1 MTKSYGQFC
10 GLARALDVVGDRWS
24 LLIVRQLLVAPARYG
39 ELLAGLPGVATNL
52 LSTRLRDLE
61 SAGVVERRL
70 ARDANAVEYTLT
82 EWGSG
87 LREPIDALI
96 RWSEPLMIPG
106 RGSDQFQVEWLMV
119 ALPALLRDKQSSR
132 KAINIGFAVDDAIV
146 QVQASRSGVDVGLH
160 DGRKLAA
167 ILRAE
172 PLIALGLAAGSLSL
186 DDVASSVSV
195 EGDETALRA
204 VLAA

>member
-132 KAINIGFAVDDAIV
+132 KAINIGFAVDETIV

-204 VLAA
+204 VLAP

>member
-10 GLARALDVVGDRWS
+10 GLARALDIVGERWS

-61 SAGVVERRL
+61 SAGVVERRP
-70 ARDANAVEYTLT
+70 ARDANAIEYTLT

-87 LREPIDALI
+87 LREPIAALI

-106 RGSDQFQVEWLMV
+106 PGSDQFQVEWLMI
-119 ALPALLRDKQSSR
+119 ALPALLRDKQSSH
-132 KAINIGFAVDDAIV
+132 KTINIGFAVDDAIV
-146 QVQASRSGVDVGLH
+146 QVQASRAGVDVGFH

>member
-70 ARDANAVEYTLT
+70 ARDTNAVEYTLT
-82 EWGSG
+82 DWGSG

-96 RWSEPLMIPG
+96 RWSEPLMIAG

>member
-10 GLARALDVVGDRWS
+10 GLARALDLVGDRWN

-39 ELLAGLPGVATNL
+39 ELLAGLPGIATNL
-52 LSTRLRDLE
+52 LSARLRDLE
-61 SAGVVERRL
+61 SAGIIRRET
-70 ARDANAVEYTLT
+70 ASDANAVVFALT
-82 EWGSG
+82 EWGAR
-87 LREPIDALI
+87 LREPIGGLI

-106 RGSDQFQVEWLMV
+106 QGSDTFQIEWFMV
-119 ALPALLRDKQSSR
+119 ALPALLRAKQSSR
-132 KAINIGFAVDDAIV
+132 KTLKVGFAIDNSIV
-146 QVQASRSGVDVGLH
+146 QVRASRAGIEVRFH
-160 DGRKLAA
+160 DGSKLDAV
-167 ILRAE
+167 LRAE

-186 DDVASSVSV
+186 SDVGDDALV

>member
-61 SAGVVERRL
+61 SAGVVERRP

-106 RGSDQFQVEWLMV
+106 QGSDQFQVEWFMV
-119 ALPALLRDKQSSR
+119 ALPALLRDKQASR
-132 KAINIGFAVDDAIV
+132 KAINIGFAVDDTIV
-146 QVQASRSGVDVGLH
+146 QVQASRSGVDVDLH

>member
-52 LSTRLRDLE
+52 LSARLRDLE

-70 ARDANAVEYTLT
+70 ARDANAVEFTLT

-96 RWSEPLMIPG
+96 RWSEPLMISGPG
-106 RGSDQFQVEWLMV
+106 NDQFQVEWFMV

-132 KAINIGFAVDDAIV
+132 RAINIGFAVDDTIV
-146 QVQASRSGVDVGLH
+146 QVQASRSGVDVALH

-172 PLIALGLAAGSLSL
+172 PLIALGLAAGSVSL
-186 DDVASSVSV
+186 DDVASLVRI

>member
-132 KAINIGFAVDDAIV
+132 KAINIGFAVDETIV
-146 QVQASRSGVDVGLH
+146 QVQASRSRVDVGLH

-204 VLAA
+204 VLAP

>member
-1 MTKSYGQFC
+1 MSKSYGQFC
-10 GLARALDVVGDRWS
+10 GLARALDVVGERWS

-39 ELLAGLPGVATNL
+39 ELLSGLPGVATNL

-61 SAGVVERRL
+61 SAGVVERRP
-70 ARDANAVEYTLT
+70 ARDANAIEYTLT

-87 LREPIDALI
+87 LREPIAALI

-106 RGSDQFQVEWLMV
+106 RGSDQFQVEWFMV
-119 ALPALLRDKQSSR
+119 ALPALLRGKQSSR
-132 KAINIGFAVDDAIV
+132 KAINIGFAVDDTIV
-146 QVQASRSGVDVGLH
+146 QVQASRSGVDVGFH

-172 PLIALGLAAGSLSL
+172 PLVALGLAAGSLSL
-186 DDVASSVSV
+186 DDAASSVSV

>member
-10 GLARALDVVGDRWS
+10 GLARALDIVGERWS

-61 SAGVVERRL
+61 SAGVIERRP
-70 ARDANAVEYTLT
+70 ARDANAIEYTLT

-87 LREPIDALI
+87 LREPIAALI

-106 RGSDQFQVEWLMV
+106 QGSDQFQVEWFMV

-132 KAINIGFAVDDAIV
+132 KPVNIGFAVDDDTIV
-146 QVQASRSGVDVGLH
+146 QVQASRSGVD
-160 DGRKLAA
+160 
-167 ILRAE
+167 
-172 PLIALGLAAGSLSL
+172 
-186 DDVASSVSV
+186 
-195 EGDETALRA
+195 
-204 VLAA
+204 

>member
-87 LREPIDALI
+87 LREPIEGLI

-132 KAINIGFAVDDAIV
+132 KAINIGFAVDETIV

-204 VLAA
+204 VLAP

>member
-39 ELLAGLPGVATNL
+39 ELLAGLPGVATSL
-52 LSTRLRDLE
+52 LSTRLRNLE
-61 SAGVVERRL
+61 SAGVVERRP

-204 VLAA
+204 VLAP

>member
-10 GLARALDVVGDRWS
+10 GLARALDIVGERWS

-39 ELLAGLPGVATNL
+39 ELLSGLPGVATNL

-61 SAGVVERRL
+61 SAGVVERRP
-70 ARDANAVEYTLT
+70 ARDANAIEYTLT

-87 LREPIDALI
+87 LREPIAALI
-96 RWSEPLMIPG
+96 RWSEPLMVPG
-106 RGSDQFQVEWLMV
+106 RGSDQFQVEWFMV
-119 ALPALLRDKQSSR
+119 ALPALLKDKQSSR
-132 KAINIGFAVDDAIV
+132 KAINIGFAVDDTIV
-146 QVQASRSGVDVGLH
+146 QVQASRVGVDVGFH

-204 VLAA
+204 VLAT

>member
-70 ARDANAVEYTLT
+70 ARDANAVEFTLT
-82 EWGSG
+82 DWGSG

-96 RWSEPLMIPG
+96 RWSEPLMISGPG
-106 RGSDQFQVEWLMV
+106 NDQFQIEWLMV
-119 ALPALLRDKQSSR
+119 ALPAFLRDKQSSR

-204 VLAA
+204 VLGT

>member
-52 LSTRLRDLE
+52 LSTRLRNLE
-61 SAGVVERRL
+61 SAGVVERRP

-204 VLAA
+204 VLAP

>member
-61 SAGVVERRL
+61 SAGVVERRP

-96 RWSEPLMIPG
+96 RWSEPLMMPG

-167 ILRAE
+167 ILRAD

-204 VLAA
+204 VLAP